1 MAEGLEQE
9 GRGLGRVSKA
19 LGPGGGWGL
28 GEGLE
33 SGGDRMDV
41 CPDILTNGRKEI
53 SPLIFE
59 SAAQMEIP

>member
-1 MAEGLEQE
+1 MVEGLAQG

-28 GEGLE
+28 GGLE

-41 CPDILTNGRKEI
+41 CPDIPTNGWKEI
-53 SPLIFE
+53 SPLFFG
-59 SAAQMEIP
+59 SAAKIEIP